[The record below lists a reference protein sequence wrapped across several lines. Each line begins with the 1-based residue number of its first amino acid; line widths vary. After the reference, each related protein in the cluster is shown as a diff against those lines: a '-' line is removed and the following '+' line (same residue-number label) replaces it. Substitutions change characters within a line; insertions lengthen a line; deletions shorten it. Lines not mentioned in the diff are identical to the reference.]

1 MGILF
6 GFLGRLVV
14 IFTCITSMI
23 TTTKIVGFVDT
34 YSDEIGAVVK
44 EANNY
49 DTIEEFIN
57 SLSDMEEDF
66 DFSDVEEAISEDEII
81 DDSADEEAKKAEEQL
96 KKEEAEKAAK
106 EAEEKLKKEEAE
118 KAAQEAAEK
127 EAAEKEEEEK
137 AAAEAAEKEAAE
149 KAAAEAAAAL
159 EQAVTAEPAA
169 TAPAAPSGKTEISRV
184 YMEDCGMDTGYWVV
198 TYSDGTVEYIDE

>member
-23 TTTKIVGFVDT
+23 TTTRIVGFVDT

-49 DTIEEFIN
+49 DTIEEFMN
-57 SLSDMEEDF
+57 SLSGMGEDF

-127 EAAEKEEEEK
+127 EEEEK

-169 TAPAAPSGKTEISRV
+169 TAPAFMASARRFWRPAAR
-184 YMEDCGMDTGYWVV
+184 
-198 TYSDGTVEYIDE
+198 